1 MVLNTR
7 AALNDATARR
17 LARSYQRAK
26 PARLVETATG
36 GFLTRPFVR
45 DDTWLVAVAYQ
56 PSDRR
61 SGDRSA
67 HTTSADARGVET
79 SGYSCVTGVVAG
91 NAVSGTLDRALH
103 GLVLAGVETGED
115 PTAHQRGHRH
125 LELASQVLDRGQVF
139 GRDPGGHGDGLAR
152 TGPHGALGHWVV
164 YRRVGL
170 GRDLLDEL
178 LGVTHRCPFP
188 RSSAGTCAG
197 PCCWPATRSPP
208 TTLPAGP
215 RGARGSPRA
224 PRGPAGSVVGGERVA
239 GQQHG
244 PAHVPAEDRG
254 KGQR

>member
-91 NAVSGTLDRALH
+91 NAVSGTLDR
-103 GLVLAGVETGED
+103 
-115 PTAHQRGHRH
+115 
-125 LELASQVLDRGQVF
+125 
-139 GRDPGGHGDGLAR
+139 GGDAIR
-152 TGPHGALGHWVV
+152 V
-164 YRRVGL
+164 RVGRYVL
-170 GRDLLDEL
+170 VISDDAL
-178 LGVTHRCPFP
+178 V
-188 RSSAGTCAG
+188 
-197 PCCWPATRSPP
+197 
-208 TTLPAGP
+208 
-215 RGARGSPRA
+215 
-224 PRGPAGSVVGGERVA
+224 VA
-239 GQQHG
+239 GRQHRYR
-244 PAHVPAEDRG
+244 HAEPPGSRPRCTCDR
-254 KGQR
+254 R